1 MSEKKTETTNKGMK
15 FHKLYTYVYLPLSAV
30 IALFIA
36 LGRFYYI
43 KTISLNSLKGWVE
56 MVHAS
61 YPLICGV
68 LSIIALPSL
77 IGKTSFGRKM
87 VLFSETLKSLL
98 CLVLIASYLS
108 YGNVLPA
115 FIYTLL
121 VFAMALVYGYYRQ
134 REWEFDPIDIE
145 SLKTATSVPPVTEEK
160 TVVEEETVTEEET
173 TTEEE
178 EKPQEETV
186 ETKKVEETPET
197 EEKEEITIVEA
208 TDDYDESETIKITSI
223 LSATFVTDSPILVD
237 ETTIRTQKENSLVSI
252 KVRNISDKTFTSST
266 WVMDGI
272 REFKSNAVIN
282 PFSETTINAL
292 ISVSTDRATFR
303 LSSLEELGGATTNL
317 KGKKQIARPD
327 KLSINTLSSEESFSL
342 FLSELKEKEGVDAK
356 WLYTEDETSSSWL
369 CPQCGIPVSNEENNC
384 PLCKLEKEKAKIF
397 SPSSLS
403 LLFENN
409 KED

>member
-160 TVVEEETVTEEET
+160 TVVEEETVTEEE
-173 TTEEE
+173 
-178 EKPQEETV
+178 KPQEEEVV
-186 ETKKVEETPET
+186 EPQEVEETPEIEEEA
-197 EEKEEITIVEA
+197 EEKEEITIVE
-208 TDDYDESETIKITSI
+208 TTGDYDESDTVKITSI
-223 LSATFVTDSPILVD
+223 LSATFVPDSPILVD

-282 PFSETTINAL
+282 PFSETTINASL
-292 ISVSTDRATFR
+292 SVPTDRATFR